1 MIKMGIET
9 TTNIIL
15 GSLKYSTS
23 PNVNDEIDISLTQ
36 NTKEI
41 VDFDRIVDLSL
52 ETVYNNERQEST
64 VFRPSTKFTVIF
76 KNEFSGSTIYT
87 PYKNNL
93 YYTNPI
99 INASSQLLSSS
110 PNTVPWEGHPQYQE
124 FDFIRTDNNVV
135 GYTTPPNNHVNFLN
149 KSATTYNWTHYMSY
163 PFKNDYT
170 KQMYAVDYD
179 TVTSWSWVVSD
190 GIPYLITLGSDFNGR
205 YIRFRSPV
213 KHGLNVGEYVKLPIT
228 YNGESVFKVTKLGD
242 FGYGSDEYIF
252 NIKNVGFT
260 GLTLSTNNT
269 GTFKRI
275 ISKTNQ
281 NETTSKYY
289 VRVHKIITN
298 SNESV
303 LVKSGFEQ
311 NIFKNTIKDEIATL
325 TPNNKQRSSIK
336 EGSQSY
342 TLSFNVDIDINP
354 LRDNQNRPI
363 SKLYFTTIW
372 KGFFGWTRKLKQG
385 WDFNIPLVNNQPSSW
400 WDEFN
405 TLSNTIIPENTY
417 TSETIPSQGP
427 FFYNKDLISGNTLDG
442 DFCEWNDF
450 QQIERLISRYCHK
463 IKFNN
468 NWFYLTNDN
477 PQTNQ
482 FGYYYY
488 PHNPIVIREFSD
500 YIEESQV
507 QNIVGLPDY
516 SFYSNLSNGF
526 RWRDLYPYGFI
537 DQNNIGVNYPFTNG
551 KHYPFVNTI
560 FRIIPEGTNVKN
572 INEIQ
577 DPLIDDCE

>member
-1 MIKMGIET
+1 MGVET

-15 GSLKYSTS
+15 GSLRYASS

-36 NTKEI
+36 NTKEL
-41 VDFDRIVDLSL
+41 VDFDRVVDLSL
-52 ETVYNNERQEST
+52 ETVYDDERQSST
-64 VFRPSTKFTVIF
+64 IFRPSTKFIVIF
-76 KNEFSGSTIYT
+76 KNEFSGSTTYT

-93 YYTNPI
+93 YYSNPI
-99 INASSQLLSSS
+99 NNASSQLLSSS
-110 PNTVPWEGHPQYQE
+110 PSTVPWDGYPQYQE

-135 GYTTPPNNHVNFLN
+135 GYTQPPNNHSDFFN
-149 KSATTYNWTHYMSY
+149 KSATTYNWTQYMSY

-170 KQMYAVDYD
+170 KQMYVVDYN
-179 TVTSWSWVVSD
+179 TSTSWSWIVNQ
-190 GIPYLITLGSDFNGR
+190 GIPYLITIGNDLNNR

-213 KHGLNVGEYVKLPIT
+213 KHGLTIGEYVKLST
-228 YNGESVFKVTKLGD
+228 NYNGETLFKVTKLGD
-242 FGYGSDEYIF
+242 SGYGSDEYIF
-252 NIKNVGFT
+252 NIRNVGFT
-260 GLTLSTNNT
+260 GTTFSTNNT
-269 GTFKRI
+269 GTFKRV
-275 ISKTNQ
+275 ISRSNES
-281 NETTSKYY
+281 ETTSKYY

-298 SNESV
+298 VSDSV

-311 NIFKNTIKDEIATL
+311 NIFRNITKDEIATL
-325 TPNNKQRSSIK
+325 TPNNTQRSSIK

-342 TLSFNVDIDINP
+342 TLSFNTDIDINP

-372 KGFFGWTRKLKQG
+372 KGFFGWTKNLKQG
-385 WDFNIPLVNNQPSSW
+385 WEFNMPLVNNQPSLW
-400 WDEFN
+400 WDTFN
-405 TLSNTIIPENTY
+405 VLSDTTIPENNY
-417 TSETIPSQGP
+417 SSETSPSQGP
-427 FFYNKDLISGNTLDG
+427 FYYNVNRISGDTLDG
-442 DFCEWNDF
+442 DFCEWNDY
-450 QQIERLISRYCHK
+450 QQTERVISRHCHK

-488 PHNPIVIREFSD
+488 PHNEIIIREFSD
-500 YIEESQV
+500 YVEESLS

-516 SFYSNLSNGF
+516 SYYSNLSNGF

-537 DQNNIGVNYPFTNG
+537 DQNNIGVDYPFMNG

-560 FRIIPEGTNVKN
+560 FRIIPEGTNVQN

>member
-1 MIKMGIET
+1 MGVES

-15 GSLKYSTS
+15 GSLRYASS

-36 NTKEI
+36 NIKEI
-41 VDFDRIVDLSL
+41 VDFDRVIDLSL
-52 ETVYNNERQEST
+52 ETVYDNERQSST
-64 VFRPSTKFTVIF
+64 LFRPSTKFMVIF
-76 KNEFSGSTIYT
+76 KNEFSGSTVYT

-93 YYTNPI
+93 YYSNPI
-99 INASSQLLSSS
+99 NNASSQLLSPN
-110 PNTVPWEGHPQYQE
+110 PNTVPWDGYPQYQE
-124 FDFIRTDNNVV
+124 FDFIRTDNNIV
-135 GYTTPPNNHVNFLN
+135 GYTTPPNNHLDFLN
-149 KSATTYNWTHYMSY
+149 KSATTYNWTHYISY
-163 PFKNDYT
+163 PFLNNNT
-170 KQMYAVDYD
+170 KQMYTVDYD
-179 TVTSWSWVVSD
+179 TSTSWSWIVNE
-190 GIPYLITLGSDFNGR
+190 GIPYIITLGSDFNGR
-205 YIRFRSPV
+205 NIRFKSPV

-228 YNGESVFKVTKLGD
+228 YNSESVFKVTGLGD
-242 FGYGSDEYIF
+242 FGYGSDEYVF

-260 GLTLSTNNT
+260 GTTFLTNNS
-269 GTFKRI
+269 GTFKRV
-275 ISKTNQ
+275 ISKTNE

-298 SNESV
+298 SDQSV

-311 NIFKNTIKDEIATL
+311 NIFKNLTKDEIATL

-372 KGFFGWTRKLKQG
+372 KGYFGWTKGLKQG
-385 WDFNIPLVNNQPSSW
+385 WEFNIPLVNNQPNLW
-400 WDEFN
+400 WDQFN
-405 TLSNTIIPENTY
+405 TLSDTPILENNY
-417 TSETIPSQGP
+417 TSETSPPEGP
-427 FFYNKDLISGNTLDG
+427 FYYNNDLISGDTLDG
-442 DFCEWNDF
+442 DFCEWNDY
-450 QQIERLISRYCHK
+450 QQIERVISKYCHK

-468 NWFYLTNDN
+468 NWFYLTNN
-477 PQTNQ
+477 NQQTNQ

-488 PHNPIVIREFSD
+488 PHNPITIREFSD
-500 YIEESQV
+500 YIEESLV
-507 QNIVGLPDY
+507 ENIVGLPDY

-537 DQNNIGVNYPFTNG
+537 DQNNIGVDYPFTNG

-560 FRIIPEGTNVKN
+560 FRIIPEGTNIKN

>member
-1 MIKMGIET
+1 MGVET

-15 GSLKYSTS
+15 GSLRYASS

-36 NTKEI
+36 NTKEL
-41 VDFDRIVDLSL
+41 VDFDRVVDLSL
-52 ETVYNNERQEST
+52 ETVYDDERQSST
-64 VFRPSTKFTVIF
+64 IFRPSTKFIVIF
-76 KNEFSGSTIYT
+76 KNEFSGSTTYT

-93 YYTNPI
+93 YYSNPI
-99 INASSQLLSSS
+99 NNASSQL
-110 PNTVPWEGHPQYQE
+110 QD

-135 GYTTPPNNHVNFLN
+135 GYTQPPNNHSDFFN
-149 KSATTYNWTHYMSY
+149 KSATTYNWTQYMSY

-170 KQMYAVDYD
+170 KQMYVVDYN
-179 TVTSWSWVVSD
+179 TSTSWSWIVNQ
-190 GIPYLITLGSDFNGR
+190 GIPYLITIGNDLNNR

-213 KHGLNVGEYVKLPIT
+213 KHGLTIGEYVKLST
-228 YNGESVFKVTKLGD
+228 NYNGETLFKVTKLGD
-242 FGYGSDEYIF
+242 SGYGSDEYIF
-252 NIKNVGFT
+252 NIRNVGFT
-260 GLTLSTNNT
+260 GTTFSTNNT
-269 GTFKRI
+269 GTFKRV
-275 ISKTNQ
+275 ISRSNES
-281 NETTSKYY
+281 ETTSKYY

-298 SNESV
+298 VSDSV

-311 NIFKNTIKDEIATL
+311 NIFRNITKDEIATL
-325 TPNNKQRSSIK
+325 TPNNTQRSSIK

-342 TLSFNVDIDINP
+342 TISFNTDIDINP

-372 KGFFGWTRKLKQG
+372 KGFFGWTKNLKQG
-385 WDFNIPLVNNQPSSW
+385 WEFNMPLVNNQPSLW
-400 WDEFN
+400 WDTFN
-405 TLSNTIIPENTY
+405 VLSDTTIPENNY
-417 TSETIPSQGP
+417 SSETSPSQGP
-427 FFYNKDLISGNTLDG
+427 FYYNVNRISGDTLDG
-442 DFCEWNDF
+442 DFCEWNDY
-450 QQIERLISRYCHK
+450 QQTERVISRHCHK

-488 PHNPIVIREFSD
+488 PHNEIIIREFSD
-500 YIEESQV
+500 YVEESLS

-516 SFYSNLSNGF
+516 SYYSNLSNGF

-537 DQNNIGVNYPFTNG
+537 DQNNIGVDYPFMNG

-560 FRIIPEGTNVKN
+560 FRIIPEGTNVQN

>member
-1 MIKMGIET
+1 MGVET

-15 GSLKYSTS
+15 GSLRYASS

-36 NTKEI
+36 NTKEL
-41 VDFDRIVDLSL
+41 VDFDRVVDLSL
-52 ETVYNNERQEST
+52 ETVYDDERQSST
-64 VFRPSTKFTVIF
+64 IFRPSTKFIVIF
-76 KNEFSGSTIYT
+76 KNEFSGSTTYT

-93 YYTNPI
+93 YYSNPI
-99 INASSQLLSSS
+99 NNASSQLLSSS
-110 PNTVPWEGHPQYQE
+110 PSTVPWDGYPQYQE

-135 GYTTPPNNHVNFLN
+135 GYTQPPNNHSDFFN
-149 KSATTYNWTHYMSY
+149 KSATTYNWTQYMSY

-170 KQMYAVDYD
+170 KQMYVVDYN
-179 TVTSWSWVVSD
+179 TSTSWSWIVNQ
-190 GIPYLITLGSDFNGR
+190 GIPYLITIGNDLNNR

-213 KHGLNVGEYVKLPIT
+213 KHGLTIGEYVKLST
-228 YNGESVFKVTKLGD
+228 NYNGETLFKVTKLGD
-242 FGYGSDEYIF
+242 SGYGSDEYIF
-252 NIKNVGFT
+252 NIRNVGFT
-260 GLTLSTNNT
+260 GTTFSTNNT
-269 GTFKRI
+269 GTFKRV
-275 ISKTNQ
+275 ISRSNES
-281 NETTSKYY
+281 ETTSKYY

-298 SNESV
+298 VSDSV

-311 NIFKNTIKDEIATL
+311 NIFRNITKDEIATL
-325 TPNNKQRSSIK
+325 TPNNTQRSSIK

-342 TLSFNVDIDINP
+342 TISFNTDIDINP

-372 KGFFGWTRKLKQG
+372 KGFFGWTKNLKQG
-385 WDFNIPLVNNQPSSW
+385 WEFNMPLVNNQPSLW
-400 WDEFN
+400 WDTFN
-405 TLSNTIIPENTY
+405 VLSDTTIPENNY
-417 TSETIPSQGP
+417 SSETSPSQGP
-427 FFYNKDLISGNTLDG
+427 FYYNVNRISGDTLDG
-442 DFCEWNDF
+442 DFCEWNDY
-450 QQIERLISRYCHK
+450 QQTERVISRHCHK

-488 PHNPIVIREFSD
+488 PHNEIIIREFSD
-500 YIEESQV
+500 YVEESLS

-516 SFYSNLSNGF
+516 SYYSNLSNGF

-537 DQNNIGVNYPFTNG
+537 DQNNIGVDYPFMNG

-560 FRIIPEGTNVKN
+560 FRIIPEGTNVQN

>member
-1 MIKMGIET
+1 MGVET

-15 GSLKYSTS
+15 GSLRYVSS
-23 PNVNDEIDISLTQ
+23 PNVNDEIDVSLTQ

-41 VDFDRIVDLSL
+41 VDFDRVVDLSL
-52 ETVYNNERQEST
+52 ETVYDNERQSST
-64 VFRPSTKFTVIF
+64 IFRPSTKFVMIF
-76 KNEFSGSTIYT
+76 KNEFSGSTTYR

-99 INASSQLLSSS
+99 NNASSQLLSPN
-110 PNTVPWEGHPQYQE
+110 PNTVPWDGYPQYQE
-124 FDFIRTDNNVV
+124 FDFIRTDNNVN
-135 GYTTPPNNHVNFLN
+135 GYTTPPNCHINFMN
-149 KSATTYNWTHYMSY
+149 KSATTYNWTHYVSY

-170 KQMYAVDYD
+170 KQMYAVDYN
-179 TVTSWSWVVSD
+179 TSMSWSWVVSQ

-205 YIRFRSPV
+205 NIRFRSPV
-213 KHGLNVGEYVKLPIT
+213 KHGLNVGEYIKLPFT
-228 YNGESVFKVTKLGD
+228 YNNESVFKVTSLGD
-242 FGYGSDEYIF
+242 FGYGSEEYIF

-260 GLTLSTNNT
+260 GTTFLTNNS
-269 GTFKRI
+269 GLFKRV
-275 ISKTNQ
+275 ISKTNE

-298 SNESV
+298 VNESV

-311 NIFKNTIKDEIATL
+311 NIFKNTIKDEIAIL
-325 TPNNKQRSSIK
+325 TPNNQQRSSIK

-342 TLSFNVDIDINP
+342 TLSFNVDVDINP

-363 SKLYFTTIW
+363 SKLFFTTIW

-385 WDFNIPLVNNQPSSW
+385 WEFNIPLVNGQPSSW

-405 TLSNTIIPENTY
+405 PISDTVILEDSY
-417 TSETIPSQGP
+417 TSETIPAQGP
-427 FFYNKDLISGNTLDG
+427 FFYNKDLISGDTLDG
-442 DFCEWNDF
+442 DFCEWNDY
-450 QQIERLISRYCHK
+450 QQTERLISRYTNK

-468 NWFYLTNDN
+468 NWFYLTNN
-477 PQTNQ
+477 NQQTNQ

-488 PHNPIVIREFSD
+488 PHNPITIREYSD
-500 YIEESQV
+500 YIEESLV
-507 QNIVGLPDY
+507 ENIVGLPDY

-537 DQNNIGVNYPFTNG
+537 DQNNIGVDYPFTNG
-551 KHYPFVNTI
+551 KHYPYVNTI
-560 FRIIPEGTNVKN
+560 FRIIPEGTNIKN

-577 DPLIDDCE
+577 DPLVDDCE

>member
-1 MIKMGIET
+1 MGVDT

-15 GSLKYSTS
+15 GSLRYVSS
-23 PNVNDEIDISLTQ
+23 PNVNDEIDVSLTQ

-41 VDFDRIVDLSL
+41 VDFDRTVNLSL
-52 ETVYNNERQEST
+52 ETVYDNERQEST
-64 VFRPSTKFTVIF
+64 IFRPATKFVLIF
-76 KNEFSGSTIYT
+76 KNEFSGSTSYL

-93 YYTNPI
+93 YYSNPI
-99 INASSQLLSSS
+99 NNASSQILSST
-110 PNTVPWEGHPQYQE
+110 PNTVPWEGYPQYQE
-124 FDFIRTDNNVV
+124 FDFIRNDNDVV
-135 GYTTPPNNHVNFLN
+135 GYTEAPNNHLNFFN

-163 PFKNDYT
+163 PFRNDYT

-179 TVTSWSWVVSD
+179 TSTSWSWVVSS
-190 GIPYLITLGSDFNGR
+190 GIPYLIILGSELNGR
-205 YIRFRSPV
+205 NIKFKSPV

-242 FGYGSDEYIF
+242 SGYGSEEYIF

-260 GLTLSTNNT
+260 GSTFQT
-269 GTFKRI
+269 GNSGIFKRV
-275 ISKTNQ
+275 ISKTNED
-281 NETTSKYY
+281 ETTSKYY

-311 NIFKNTIKDEIATL
+311 NIFRDTIKDEIAIL
-325 TPNNKQRSSIK
+325 TPNNVQRSSIK

-342 TLSFNVDIDINP
+342 TLSFNTDIDINP

-363 SKLYFTTIW
+363 SRLYFTTVW
-372 KGFFGWTRKLKQG
+372 KGFFGWTKNLKQG
-385 WDFNIPLVNNQPSSW
+385 WEFNMPLVNNQPSSW
-400 WDEFN
+400 WDTFN
-405 TLSNTIIPENTY
+405 SLSNTTILEDSY
-417 TSETIPSQGP
+417 FSETLPPEGP
-427 FFYNKDLISGNTLDG
+427 FFYNKNLISGDILDG
-442 DFCEWNDF
+442 DFCEWNDY
-450 QQIERLISRYCHK
+450 QQFERVVSRYCHK

-468 NWFYLTNDN
+468 NWFYLTNN
-477 PQTNQ
+477 NSQTNQ

-488 PHNPIVIREFSD
+488 PHNEIIIREFSD
-500 YIEESQV
+500 YVEESLSE
-507 QNIVGLPDY
+507 NIVGLPDY

-537 DQNNIGVNYPFTNG
+537 DQNNIGVDYPFTNG

-560 FRIIPEGTNVKN
+560 FRLIPEGTNVKN

>member
-1 MIKMGIET
+1 MGVET

-15 GSLKYSTS
+15 GSLRYASS

-41 VDFDRIVDLSL
+41 VDFDRVVDLSL
-52 ETVYNNERQEST
+52 ETVYDDERQSST
-64 VFRPSTKFTVIF
+64 IFRPSTKFIVIF
-76 KNEFSGSTIYT
+76 KNEFSGSTTYT

-93 YYTNPI
+93 YYSNPI
-99 INASSQLLSSS
+99 NNASSQLLSSS
-110 PNTVPWEGHPQYQE
+110 PSTVPWDGYPQYQE

-135 GYTTPPNNHVNFLN
+135 GYTQPPNNHSDFFN
-149 KSATTYNWTHYMSY
+149 KSGTTYNWTQYMSY

-170 KQMYAVDYD
+170 KQMYTVDYN
-179 TVTSWSWVVSD
+179 TSTSWSWIVNQ
-190 GIPYLITLGSDFNGR
+190 GIPYLITIGNDLNNR

-213 KHGLNVGEYVKLPIT
+213 KHGLTVGEYVKLST
-228 YNGESVFKVTKLGD
+228 NYNGETLFKVTKLGD
-242 FGYGSDEYIF
+242 SGYGSDEYIF
-252 NIKNVGFT
+252 NVRNVGFT
-260 GLTLSTNNT
+260 GTTFSTNNT
-269 GTFKRI
+269 GTFKRV
-275 ISKTNQ
+275 ISKSNES
-281 NETTSKYY
+281 ETTSKYY

-298 SNESV
+298 VSDSV

-311 NIFKNTIKDEIATL
+311 NIFRNITKDEIATL
-325 TPNNKQRSSIK
+325 TPNNTQRSSIK

-342 TLSFNVDIDINP
+342 TLSFNTDIDINP

-372 KGFFGWTRKLKQG
+372 KGFFGWTKNLKQG
-385 WDFNIPLVNNQPSSW
+385 WEFNMSLVNNQPSLW
-400 WDEFN
+400 WDTFN
-405 TLSNTIIPENTY
+405 VLSDTTIPENNY
-417 TSETIPSQGP
+417 LSETLPSQGP
-427 FFYNKDLISGNTLDG
+427 FYYNVDRISGDTLDG
-442 DFCEWNDF
+442 DFCEWNDY
-450 QQIERLISRYCHK
+450 QQTERVISRYCHK

-488 PHNPIVIREFSD
+488 PHNEIIIREFSD
-500 YIEESQV
+500 YVEESLS

-516 SFYSNLSNGF
+516 SYYSNLSNGF

-537 DQNNIGVNYPFTNG
+537 DQNNIGVDYPFTNG

-560 FRIIPEGTNVKN
+560 FRIIPEGTNVQN

>member
-1 MIKMGIET
+1 MGVET

-15 GSLKYSTS
+15 GSLRYTTS

-41 VDFDRIVDLSL
+41 VDFDRIVDLNL
-52 ETVYNNERQEST
+52 ETVYDNERQEST
-64 VFRPSTKFTVIF
+64 VFRPSTKFIVVF
-76 KNEFSGSTIYT
+76 KNEFSGSTTYT

-99 INASSQLLSSS
+99 NNASSQLLSSS
-110 PNTVPWEGHPQYQE
+110 PNTVPWEGYPQYQE

-135 GYTTPPNNHVNFLN
+135 GYTVPPNNHIDFLN

-179 TVTSWSWVVSD
+179 TTTSWSWVVSD
-190 GIPYLITLGSDFNGR
+190 GIPYLITLGSDLNGR
-205 YIRFRSPV
+205 HIRFRSPV
-213 KHGLNVGEYVKLPIT
+213 KHGLSVGEYVKLPIT
-228 YNGESVFKVTKLGD
+228 YNGESTFKVTKLGD

-252 NIKNVGFT
+252 NIRNVGFT
-260 GLTLSTNNT
+260 GTTFLTNNS
-269 GTFKRI
+269 GTFKRV
-275 ISKTNQ
+275 ISKTNE

-311 NIFKNTIKDEIATL
+311 NIFKNTIKDEIAIL
-325 TPNNKQRSSIK
+325 TPNNKQRSSTK

-363 SKLYFTTIW
+363 SQLYFTTIW

-385 WDFNIPLVNNQPSSW
+385 WEFNIPLVNSQPSSW

-405 TLSNTIIPENTY
+405 TLSNTTISESTY

-427 FFYNKDLISGNTLDG
+427 FFYNKDVISGDTLDG
-442 DFCEWNDF
+442 DFCEWNDY
-450 QQIERLISRYCHK
+450 QQTERLISRYCHK

-477 PQTNQ
+477 FQTNQ

-488 PHNPIVIREFSD
+488 PHNPIIIREFSD
-500 YIEESQV
+500 YVEESQD

-537 DQNNIGVNYPFTNG
+537 DQNNIGVDYPFTNG